1 MLKISQIVFTIIVF
15 SLSAYGLITKNYQLN
30 FLSTLF
36 LGLFMLIWG
45 IREFQQERKVFG
57 WLLIVLFLFSVFVSV
72 QSFVLL

>member
-1 MLKISQIVFTIIVF
+1 MTF
-15 SLSAYGLITKNYQLN
+15 LN
-30 FLSTLF
+30 TLF